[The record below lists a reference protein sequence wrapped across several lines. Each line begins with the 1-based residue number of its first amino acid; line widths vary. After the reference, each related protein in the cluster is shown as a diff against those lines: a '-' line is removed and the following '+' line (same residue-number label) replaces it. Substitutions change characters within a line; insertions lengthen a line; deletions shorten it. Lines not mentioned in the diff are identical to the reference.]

1 MRRAMSTAEVGD
13 DVFGEDPTVQ
23 RLQEF
28 AAELLGQEAALFV
41 PTGTMGNQIAIQ
53 IHTRP
58 GQQVVAEAR
67 SHVFEWELGA
77 ISAFAGCQ
85 PRPVSGIKGHLTWK
99 AIEASLNPPVYYHSP
114 AGLIVLENT
123 HNMAGGVILS
133 LEEMEDITVRAHQ
146 RGIPVHLDGARVFH
160 AAVALGCPVSHL
172 TRSFDSVMVCL
183 SKGLCAPAGSL
194 LAGSLAFVKEAK
206 RVRKRMGGGMRQ
218 VGVLAA
224 AGLVALE
231 KMISRLPEDH
241 EKARRLA
248 EGLSECVGLTID
260 LDRVQTNIVMAKLQT
275 LDSSTFVESLREHG
289 VLAVPTGSYEVRFVT
304 HHDVS
309 ADEIDQAVRVVR
321 KVISDRCS

>member
-1 MRRAMSTAEVGD
+1 MSTAEVGD
-13 DVFGEDPTVQ
+13 DVFGEDPTVH

-58 GQQVVAEAR
+58 GQQVVGESR

-85 PRPVSGIKGHLTWK
+85 PLPVTGIKGHLTWE
-99 AIEASLNPPVYYHSP
+99 AIEAALNPPVYYRSQ

-123 HNMAGGVILS
+123 HNMAGGIIQS
-133 LEEMEDITVRAHQ
+133 PEGMEEIIDGAHQ

-172 TRSFDSVMVCL
+172 TRPFDSVMVCL

-194 LAGSLAFVKEAK
+194 LAGSRAFVEEAK
-206 RVRKRMGGGMRQ
+206 RARKRMGGGMRQ

-231 KMISRLPEDH
+231 EMIGRLPEDH

-248 EGLSECVGLTID
+248 EGLADCVGLTID
-260 LDRVQTNIVMAKLQT
+260 LDGVQTNVVMATLQRSN
-275 LDSSTFVESLREHG
+275 SSAFVEFLREQG
-289 VLAVPTGSYEVRFVT
+289 VLAVPTGAYEVRFVT

-309 ADEIDQAVRVVR
+309 LDDIDQAVRVIREVL
-321 KVISDRCS
+321 S